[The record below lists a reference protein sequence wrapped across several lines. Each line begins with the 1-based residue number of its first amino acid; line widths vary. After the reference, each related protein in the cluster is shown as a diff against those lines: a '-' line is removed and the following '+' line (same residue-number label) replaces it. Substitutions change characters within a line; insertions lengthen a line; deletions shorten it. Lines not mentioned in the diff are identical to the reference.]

1 MPRSL
6 VLALALLVALVSTA
20 AAGPGSRPTP
30 KKTLAEAEALALQ
43 AVPGTVVEAEL
54 EKEHG
59 RWVYAV
65 EIRPASRG
73 PEVEVLIDA
82 DSGATVAIEDDDEE
96 DDDDDD
102 HGSDRD

>member
-6 VLALALLVALVSTA
+6 VLALAMLVALVSTA
-20 AAGPGSRPTP
+20 AAGPGPRPTP

-59 RWVYAV
+59 RWVYSV
-65 EIRPASRG
+65 EIRPATRG

-82 DSGATVAIEDDDEE
+82 DSGATVAIEE

-102 HGSDRD
+102 HGSDHD